1 MCVRERTRQLGEGVR
16 ESSRQPYRCAWL
28 YTRVCVCVS
37 VCVCVCVCVIY
48 TTDPLVALLDGVVLQ
63 LFIAPFG
70 SHLGV
75 A

>member
-1 MCVRERTRQLGEGVR
+1 M
-16 ESSRQPYRCAWL
+16 
-28 YTRVCVCVS
+28 VS
-37 VCVCVCVCVIY
+37 VHTYVSPSQRAQHAHASMQVVCVCVCVCVRERERERERERY
-48 TTDPLVALLDGVVLQ
+48 TTDPLVALLDGVVLE